1 MKYIE
6 FDGNT
11 KNLLSGSW
19 VSNQTDSESDRK
31 NTGYKDRKNIQGL
44 LKANKNLRSKAD
56 LMRIVLKNVS
66 AKAVSEINSYNPE
79 EN

>member
-1 MKYIE
+1 M
-6 FDGNT
+6 
-11 KNLLSGSW
+11 
-19 VSNQTDSESDRK
+19 SNQTDSESDRK

-66 AKAVSEINSYNPE
+66 AKAVREINSYNPE

>member
-1 MKYIE
+1 M
-6 FDGNT
+6 
-11 KNLLSGSW
+11 SS
-19 VSNQTDSESDRK
+19 QTDSESDRK